1 MYRDLNERSR
11 KILEAIIE
19 DFIATGEP
27 VGSRTVT
34 RRHHL
39 GISPATVRNVMA
51 DLEEAGF
58 LYSPHTSAGR
68 VPTEKGYR
76 FYVDTMIEVR
86 DLSFNLRKAIE
97 DSFSM
102 GGLGLEDRLKRAGQ
116 VLSAT
121 SSYAGLVSYPSFEA
135 TVFRHI
141 EFVKLSSK
149 KILAVLVSQSGNVQN
164 KVVEV
169 QKPISK
175 GELEKITNF
184 LNSKLTGLPLCE
196 VKGLI
201 VKEMKEEKALYDSLL
216 QQAFELSREVFES
229 QTEGTV
235 FVEGASN
242 ILDLPEFADLECMK
256 RLFRTFEQKNL
267 LVDLLEKCRSAE
279 GTHVFIGSEFD
290 SCGLE
295 GCSLVTS
302 SYVSKSGISGTL
314 GILGPSR
321 MTYSV
326 VIPIVAHTARQI
338 SRFLDAD

>member
-27 VGSRTVT
+27 VGSRTIT
-34 RRHHL
+34 RRHQL

-76 FYVDTMIEVR
+76 FYVDTMIQLK
-86 DLSFNLRKAIE
+86 DLSFDLRKAIE
-97 DSFSM
+97 DSCSM
-102 GGLGLEDRLKRAGQ
+102 EGLGLEGRLKRAGQ

-121 SSYAGLVSYPSFEA
+121 SRYAGLVSYPSFET

-141 EFVKLSSK
+141 EFIKLSSK
-149 KILAVLVSQSGNVQN
+149 KILAILVSKAGNAQN
-164 KVVEV
+164 KIIEV
-169 QKPISK
+169 QHPISK
-175 GELEKITNF
+175 RELEKITNF
-184 LNSKLTGLPLCE
+184 LNSKLTGLPICE
-196 VKGLI
+196 VKALI
-201 VKEMKEEKALYDSLL
+201 IKEMKEEKALYDSLL
-216 QQAFELSREVFES
+216 HQAFELSREVFED
-229 QTEGTV
+229 QPEGTV

-256 RLFRTFEQKNL
+256 KLFRTFEQKNL
-267 LVDLLEKCRSAE
+267 LVDLLEKCRNAE
-279 GTHVFIGSEFD
+279 GTHVFIGSEFE
-290 SCGLE
+290 SSGLE

-302 SYVSKSGISGTL
+302 SYISKSGISGTL

-338 SRFLDAD
+338 SRFLDVD